1 MRKYNFLIYFL
12 INLSFVFSFEKI
24 VGVMV
29 DFQLDDDPETS
40 GDGTFLLDDNQN
52 LDLGYIHYP
61 DISKC
66 NTFDKL
72 DVPSY

>member
-1 MRKYNFLIYFL
+1 
-12 INLSFVFSFEKI
+12 
-24 VGVMV
+24 MV

-66 NTFDKL
+66 NTFVLDKPPHDKNYFL
-72 DVPSY
+72 LQMTYHFVFY